1 MYAFLTSRSP
11 NRVREWSNLA
21 FAAVIGLLVPLGLWW
36 TVLIGHLVNENHDLR
51 VLAEGDT
58 PEMRA
63 EHDRRRL
70 MVWGESGTM
79 AVLSASVVALS
90 YAMAQRER
98 QQLRRLEGI
107 LAASTHEL
115 KTPVAGI
122 RALLESLQ
130 SGVLPPD
137 RMGPHV
143 GRGLQSC
150 ARLEHLV
157 DGVLT
162 WQRALASPE
171 NAAENAETRSLT
183 NWLQPLLP
191 ADALHLADAGAVPVH
206 TSPDALR
213 VIVENLWE
221 NAKKY
226 GGTQVRV
233 SAALRGPKLDV
244 AFQDDGIGF
253 NPDDCERLFE
263 PYQRLHT
270 HTRGTGLGLYISRV
284 LARAVGGDLHAA
296 SGGPGTGATFTL
308 TLPISARS
316 EA

>member
-1 MYAFLTSRSP
+1 LHALLKSANS
-11 NRVREWSNLA
+11 NRVRQWSNLA
-21 FAAVIGLLVPLGLWW
+21 FAGVIGLLVPLGLWW
-36 TVLIGHLVNENHDLR
+36 TVLIGRLVNENHDLR
-51 VLAEGDT
+51 VLSEGNT

-79 AVLSASVVALS
+79 AVLSASAVALS

-122 RALLESLQ
+122 RALLESIQ

-171 NAAENAETRSLT
+171 NAAANAETRPLAS
-183 NWLQPLLP
+183 WLEPLLP
-191 ADALHLADAGAVPVH
+191 ADALDLAEVGSVPVH

-221 NAKKY
+221 NAIKY
-226 GGTQVRV
+226 GGKQIRV
-233 SAALRGPKLDV
+233 TATARGPRV
-244 AFQDDGIGF
+244 AVEFRDDGIGF

-296 SGGPGTGATFTL
+296 SDGPGTGAAFTL
-308 TLPISARS
+308 TLPIPARS

>member
-1 MYAFLTSRSP
+1 MYAFLTGSNP

-21 FAAVIGLLVPLGLWW
+21 FAGVIGLLVPLGLWW
-36 TVLIGHLVNENHDLR
+36 TVLIGRLVNENHDLR
-51 VLAEGDT
+51 LLAEGDT
-58 PEMRA
+58 PDMRA

-79 AVLSASVVALS
+79 AVLSASAVALS
-90 YAMAQRER
+90 YAMAKRER

-137 RMGPHV
+137 KMGPHL

-171 NAAENAETRSLT
+171 NAAANAETRSLAS
-183 NWLQPLLP
+183 WLEPLLP
-191 ADALHLADAGAVPVH
+191 PEALDLADAENVQVR

-213 VIVENLWE
+213 VIIENLWE
-221 NAKKY
+221 NATKY
-226 GGTQVRV
+226 GGKRIRV
-233 SAALRGPKLDV
+233 SAMARGPKLHV

-284 LARAVGGDLHAA
+284 LARAVGGDLDAA
-296 SGGPGTGATFTL
+296 SDGPGAGATFTL

>member
-1 MYAFLTSRSP
+1 MYSFLTARNS

-21 FAAVIGLLVPLGLWW
+21 FAGVIGLLVPLGLWW
-36 TVLIGHLVNENHDLR
+36 TVLIGRLVNENHDLR

-58 PEMRA
+58 SQARA

-79 AVLSASVVALS
+79 GVLTASVVALS
-90 YAMAQRER
+90 YGMAQRER
-98 QQLRRLEGI
+98 QQMRRLEGI

-122 RALLESLQ
+122 RALLESIQ

-137 RMGPHV
+137 RMGPHL

-171 NAAENAETRSLT
+171 NAAANAETRPLSD
-183 NWLQPLLP
+183 WLQPLLP
-191 ADALHLADAGAVPVH
+191 PESLDLGDARAVPVH

-213 VIVENLWE
+213 VIIENLWE
-221 NAKKY
+221 NATKY
-226 GGTQVRV
+226 GGEHIRV
-233 SAALRGPKLDV
+233 GAAARGAHV
-244 AFQDDGIGF
+244 VIEFRDDGIGF
-253 NPDDCERLFE
+253 NPDDRERLFE
-263 PYQRLHT
+263 PYQRLHS

-284 LARAVGGDLHAA
+284 LARAIGGDLQAA
-296 SGGPGTGATFTL
+296 SEGPGTGATFTL
-308 TLPISARS
+308 TLPTPARS
-316 EA
+316 DP

>member
-1 MYAFLTSRSP
+1 MYTFLTSRSS

-21 FAAVIGLLVPLGLWW
+21 FAGVIGLLVPLGLWW
-36 TVLIGHLVNENHDLR
+36 TVLIGRLVNENHDLR
-51 VLAEGDT
+51 VLSEGDT

-79 AVLSASVVALS
+79 AVLSVSAVALS

-122 RALLESLQ
+122 RALLESIQ

-137 RMGPHV
+137 RMGPHL

-171 NAAENAETRSLT
+171 NAAANAETRSLAA
-183 NWLQPLLP
+183 WLEPLLP
-191 ADALHLADAGAVPVH
+191 TDALELEDAGAVPVH

-221 NAKKY
+221 NATKY
-226 GGTQVRV
+226 GGERIRV
-233 SAALRGPKLDV
+233 AAAVRGPDV
-244 AFQDDGIGF
+244 AVTFQDDGIGF

-270 HTRGTGLGLYISRV
+270 HTRGTGLGLYIARV

-296 SGGPGTGATFTL
+296 SRGPGTGATFTL
-308 TLPISARS
+308 TLPIPARS